1 MKKKYTS
8 VCHSEDKLLFL
19 FNIEL
24 CLKNKTTDYAQNGD
38 HFWNLAI
45 RTSKLPIDRMYVEG
59 IIKSNDT
66 QVMQCMRKA
75 IKEKNMK
82 ILFEKTNSVLVAI
95 KE

>member
-45 RTSKLPIDRMYVEG
+45 RTSQLKNINDMHVTGRIESNNKELLKVMSYAISQKLSCTYNGSFLEV
-59 IIKSNDT
+59 IIK
-66 QVMQCMRKA
+66 
-75 IKEKNMK
+75 E
-82 ILFEKTNSVLVAI
+82 
-95 KE
+95 

>member
-1 MKKKYTS
+1 M
-8 VCHSEDKLLFL
+8 H
-19 FNIEL
+19 
-24 CLKNKTTDYAQNGD
+24 
-38 HFWNLAI
+38 
-45 RTSKLPIDRMYVEG
+45 VEG

-82 ILFEKTNSVLVAI
+82 ILFEKPNSVSVAI